1 MWIHLSSSPS
11 KIWTPYY
18 GTVAMLIQNYRI
30 ALGKYFGKNVLRTWW
45 IVYSLFQTAIK
56 LVIAEH
62 LYLAYG
68 MAKVLGKMIIII
80 QKTIVGICVDTF
92 FDISCKFTH
101 AADKECI

>member
-1 MWIHLSSSPS
+1 
-11 KIWTPYY
+11 
-18 GTVAMLIQNYRI
+18 
-30 ALGKYFGKNVLRTWW
+30 
-45 IVYSLFQTAIK
+45 